1 MNKILYEGD
10 SSRFN
15 GILFNIVAEPGH
27 SDQEVSAMVISYL
40 NNFQDVGP
48 REIKRGR
55 YTI

>member
-27 SDQEVSAMVISYL
+27 SDEEVSAMVISYL
-40 NNFQDVGP
+40 NNFQDVYN
-48 REIKRGR
+48 EVSES
-55 YTI
+55 